1 MGDLSLDE
9 MAYRVTI
16 ADDLEMTLEE
26 LGERVSAPEL
36 DDWMIL
42 YGVEAEA
49 EEQARQNADR
59 SK

>member
-16 ADDLEMTLEE
+16 ADDLGMTLEE
-26 LGERVSAPEL
+26 LGERVTGPEL

-49 EEQARQNADR
+49 EQQAQANAER
-59 SK
+59 RT